1 MKLSSMKRMKYIV
14 TLLIAGIIASC
25 NSENKKFTESELLEH
40 AINLHKEMVTIDTHN
55 DTPMRFLRSGFDF
68 SGEKNKA
75 RGSCV
80 DLLKMEKGGLD
91 AAFFAVFTSQGECTP
106 EKYEKV
112 NNRALEALDAIHVQV
127 ARYANRAGIATTPED
142 VYRLKKEG
150 KRAIY
155 IGVENGYPIG
165 TDITLLKKYYDLG
178 TRYVTLCH
186 TSNNQICTSSTD
198 KDTLNK
204 SGVSEFGRSVIK
216 EMNRLGMIVDISHVS
231 DSSFYDA
238 LSISTVPII
247 ASHSCS
253 RAICNNPRN
262 LSDDMLVKLA
272 QKGGVVQMCILSDYV
287 KVIEK
292 NPKRDSARMALR
304 IKYNNFQ
311 NLTPAQDSMAS
322 IEWTKLEEDYPQK
335 KATVSDVVDHI
346 DHMVKVMGIDH
357 VGIGTDFDGGGG
369 VDGCKDASQMMNITV
384 ELLRRGY
391 SDSDIKK
398 IWGENFLRVFRQVE
412 EYSKNLK

>member
-1 MKLSSMKRMKYIV
+1 MRKLKLFTI
-14 TLLIAGIIASC
+14 LAGIGILISC
-25 NSENKKFTESELLEH
+25 TNGNKKLTETELIDH
-40 AINLHKEMVTIDTHN
+40 ALKLHKEMITIDTHN
-55 DTPMRFLRSGFDF
+55 DTPMRFLRAGFDF
-68 SGEKNKA
+68 SGEKNVA

-91 AAFFAVFTSQGECTP
+91 AAFFAVFTSQGECSP

-112 NNRALEALDAIHVQV
+112 NSRALEILAAIHKQV
-127 ARYANRAGIATTPED
+127 DLYPNRAGVATNPDD
-142 VYRLKKEG
+142 VYTLKKEG

-165 TDITLLKKYYDLG
+165 TNISLLKKYYDLG
-178 TRYVTLCH
+178 ARYVTLCH
-186 TSNNQICTSSTD
+186 TSNNQICTSSTS

-204 SGVSEFGRSVIK
+204 EGISEFGRAVVK
-216 EMNRLGMIVDISHVS
+216 EMNRLGMIIDISHVS

-238 LSISTVPII
+238 LQISAAPVI

-262 LSDDMLVKLA
+262 LSDEMLVKLA

-292 NPKRDSARMALR
+292 NPKRDSARMVLR
-304 IKYNNFQ
+304 TKYNDFQ
-311 NLTPAQDSMAS
+311 NLTREQDSLAS
-322 IEWTKLEEDYPQK
+322 IDWNQLDENFPQK
-335 KATVSDVVDHI
+335 KANVSDVVDHI
-346 DHMVKVMGIDH
+346 DHMVKIMGIEH

-391 SDSDIKK
+391 SDGDIKK
-398 IWGENFLRVFRQVE
+398 IWGENFLRVFREVL
-412 EYSKNLK
+412 EYSKKQI